1 MKLKVFKNSLVQ
13 RLKDSIQDNIERYRT
28 GEFSEWLEHEYE
40 ADFFELD
47 IPEIDSID
55 LQVLNDVEGKVID
68 DDRDVKL
75 LFLKLQD
82 LSPALARDARLWTT
96 LCHIYVLP
104 YIRKRNPK
112 LMTAAGDE
120 LTKLIVS
127 RFFIVGGGRG
137 YERTNALAR
146 LWWYGYI
153 AKKTNVDFDKAVHAL
168 VENTGNRADIV
179 ERPGIAAC
187 GNYMTAMTQVLV
199 EAKDNKSNY
208 FNTRAKYRPMLMA
221 VFETAGR
228 KFFPSM
234 EPASIK
240 SRIEEQIKLHQA

>member
-1 MKLKVFKNSLVQ
+1 MKMKVFKNSLVQ
-13 RLKDSIQDNIERYRT
+13 RLKDSISENIERYQS
-28 GEFSEWLEHEYE
+28 GDFAQWIEHEHE
-40 ADFFELD
+40 SDLFELD
-47 IPEIDSID
+47 IPEVDAIDFEA
-55 LQVLNDVEGKVID
+55 LNTAQGDAVD

-75 LFLKLQD
+75 LFLKLQN
-82 LSPALARDARLWTT
+82 LPPAIARDARVWVT
-96 LCHIYVLP
+96 LCHMHALP

-112 LMTAAGDE
+112 LLTASGDE
-120 LTKLIVS
+120 LKKLIGS
-127 RFFIVGGGRG
+127 RFFIVDGGRG

-153 AKKTNVDFDKAVHAL
+153 AKKTGVDFDKAVHAL

-199 EAKDNKSNY
+199 DAKESKSTY
-208 FNTRAKYRPMLMA
+208 FNNRAKYRPMLMA

-234 EPASIK
+234 GTPAIK
-240 SRIEEQIKLHQA
+240 HCIEEQIKLHKA

>member
-1 MKLKVFKNSLVQ
+1 MKIKVFKNSLVQ
-13 RLKDSIQDNIERYRT
+13 HLKDSISENIERYKT
-28 GEFSEWLEHEYE
+28 GDFAQWIELEHE
-40 ADFFELD
+40 ADLFELD
-47 IPEIDSID
+47 IPEIDAVDFLD
-55 LQVLNDVEGKVID
+55 LNSATGNAID

-75 LFLKLQD
+75 LFLKLQN
-82 LSPALARDARLWTT
+82 LSPALARDARLWVT
-96 LCHIYVLP
+96 LCHIYALP

-112 LMTAAGDE
+112 LLTLSGEE
-120 LTKLIVS
+120 LIKLISS
-127 RFFIVGGGRG
+127 RFFIVDGGRG

-153 AKKTNVDFDKAVHAL
+153 AKKTGVDFDKAVHAL

-199 EAKDNKSNY
+199 DAKESKSTY
-208 FNTRAKYRPMLMA
+208 FNNREKYRPMLMA

-234 EPASIK
+234 ETSVIKNSIL
-240 SRIEEQIKLHQA
+240 EQIKLHKA